1 MRWRLASCDNALSA
15 GGLGEGGAGPAR
27 AILIDCGS
35 VVVAGSGSA
44 PDSPD
49 PLPAS
54 PAARRAATPPSAA
67 PPRVPR
73 ELPLLLTL
81 AAVQFT
87 HVVDFMIM
95 MPLGPQFMR
104 LFAIGPQQFGFMVSA
119 YTFAAAVSGFVA
131 AFWIDRFDRRR
142 ALLGLY
148 AGFIGATALCGIAPD
163 YPLLLMARIVAGMF
177 GGILGGLV
185 FAIVADLVPYAR
197 RATATAVVA
206 AAFSLSAVAGVP
218 LSLSIAAQFSWRAPF
233 LALAALSVVVGL
245 AAMRLIPPLAAH
257 AAPGTRRRPLN
268 QLRAIFGVGNH
279 RRAFA
284 FMTVLMCSVF
294 AIVPFLAAYN
304 VANVGV
310 AEADLAMIYFA
321 GGAASLVTA
330 QVIGRLADRY
340 GKQRLF
346 TILAL
351 ISIGPILVITHL
363 PPLPLSWVVPL
374 SVLFFVFVPGRFGP
388 AAALV
393 SGSVEPRLRGSFMS
407 FNASIQQ
414 LASGIASLTAGLIIG
429 RAPDGTLTHFGAVG
443 WLSVGCTLCCLW
455 LVRRIR
461 VVDVGA
467 AAAPLAP

>member
-1 MRWRLASCDNALSA
+1 
-15 GGLGEGGAGPAR
+15 
-27 AILIDCGS
+27 
-35 VVVAGSGSA
+35 
-44 PDSPD
+44 
-49 PLPAS
+49 LPAP
-54 PAARRAATPPSAA
+54 PAARRAVTKPPGAA
-67 PPRVPR
+67 PRSPR

-95 MPLGPQFMR
+95 MPLGTQFMR

-119 YTFAAAVSGFVA
+119 YTFAAAASGFLA
-131 AFWIDRFDRRR
+131 AFWIDRFGRRR

-148 AGFIGATALCGIAPD
+148 AGFIVATALCGIAPD
-163 YPLLLMARIVAGMF
+163 YPSLLAARIVAGTF
-177 GGILGGLV
+177 GGVLGGLT

-197 RATATAVVA
+197 RATATAIVA
-206 AAFSLSAVAGVP
+206 AAFSLAAVAGVP
-218 LSLSIAAQFSWRAPF
+218 LSLWIAAHFSWRAPF

-257 AAPGTRRRPLN
+257 VATGARRRPLA
-268 QLRAIFGVGNH
+268 QLRAIFGVANH

-284 FMTVLMCSVF
+284 FMTVLMWSVF
-294 AIVPFLAAYN
+294 AIVPFIAAYN

-310 AEADLAMIYFA
+310 AEADLAVIYFA
-321 GGAASLVTA
+321 GGATSLITA

-340 GKQRLF
+340 GKERLF
-346 TILAL
+346 TILAV
-351 ISIGPILVITHL
+351 ISIGPILVTTHL
-363 PPLPLSWVVPL
+363 PPLPLAWVVPL

-388 AAALV
+388 ATALV
-393 SGSVEPRLRGSFMS
+393 TGSVEPRLRGSFMS

-414 LASGIASLTAGLIIG
+414 LASGIASLTAGLVIG
-429 RAPDGTLTHFGAVG
+429 RTPDGALTHFGVVG

-461 VVDVGA
+461 VVDVVA
-467 AAAPLAP
+467 AAE

>member
-1 MRWRLASCDNALSA
+1 
-15 GGLGEGGAGPAR
+15 
-27 AILIDCGS
+27 
-35 VVVAGSGSA
+35 V
-44 PDSPD
+44 
-49 PLPAS
+49 
-54 PAARRAATPPSAA
+54 RRADTPPIAAA
-67 PPRVPR
+67 PRPPR

-119 YTFAAAVSGFVA
+119 YTFAAAASGFLA

-148 AGFIGATALCGIAPD
+148 AGFVVATGLCGIAPD
-163 YPLLLMARIVAGMF
+163 YPLLLAARIVAGTF
-177 GGILGGLV
+177 GGVLGGLT

-197 RATATAVVA
+197 RAAATAIVA
-206 AAFSLSAVAGVP
+206 AAFSLAAVAGVP
-218 LSLSIAAQFSWRAPF
+218 LSLWIAAHFSWRAPF
-233 LALAALSVVVGL
+233 LALAAVSVAVGL
-245 AAMRLIPPLAAH
+245 AAARLIPPLAAH
-257 AAPGTRRRPLN
+257 VGAGARRRPLA
-268 QLRAIFGVGNH
+268 QLRAIFGVPNH
-279 RRAFA
+279 RRAFV
-284 FMTVLMCSVF
+284 FMTVLMFSVF
-294 AIVPFLAAYN
+294 TVVPFIAAYN

-310 AEADLAMIYFA
+310 AEADLAVIYFA

-340 GKQRLF
+340 GKARLF
-346 TILAL
+346 TILAM

-363 PPLPLSWVVPL
+363 PPLPLAWVVPL

-388 AAALV
+388 ATALV
-393 SGSVEPRLRGSFMS
+393 TGSVEPRLRGSFMS

-414 LASGIASLTAGLIIG
+414 FASGAASLVAGFVIG
-429 RAPDGTLTHFGAVG
+429 RTPDGALTHFGVVG
-443 WLSVGCTLCCLW
+443 WLSVGCTLSCLW

-461 VVDVGA
+461 VVDATASGG
-467 AAAPLAP
+467 